1 MPKVNKKRKPIV
13 VTVSGGF
20 DPIHVGHVR
29 LFANARKLGDK
40 LIVILNNDNWLRA
53 KKQHVFMPENERAE
67 IIEALESV
75 DKVVITRHHKNP
87 KDMSVCGELASI
99 RPDIFANGG
108 DRKPDGVPVP
118 EVPLC
123 AELGIKMVYNV
134 GHGGKVQSSSWLLK
148 GYVEKVSGKKEIK
161 GKRSSS

>member
-1 MPKVNKKRKPIV
+1 MARKEKKKKLV
-13 VTVSGGF
+13 VVAVSGGF

-29 LFANARKLGDK
+29 MFARARKLGDK
-40 LIVILNNDNWLRA
+40 LVVILNNDNWLRA

-75 DKVVITRHHKNP
+75 DQVVLTRHHRNP

-123 AELGIKMVYNV
+123 AELGIKMVYNI

-148 GYVEKVSGKKEIK
+148 GYVERVSGKIRK
-161 GKRSSS
+161 